1 MKDRRVLRGK
11 WGTYQYDGAKH
22 LVVDDGN
29 FNDAWRVVKF
39 VVAPSDVADSQAG
52 GRDCVAVLATHP
64 EAVIGDTST
73 IIGWNWED
81 RRQVAWSALSMFGSH
96 SPDHTGFNLIDPQHI
111 VVRDLYFALG
121 AASATGVTEFVY
133 FIELERVT
141 LNDNQAVMA
150 IIQEESQ
157 DVN

>member
-11 WGTYQYDGAKH
+11 TNTYQYGGAQH
-22 LVVDDGN
+22 LVLDDGD
-29 FNDAWRVVKF
+29 FNNAWRVVKF
-39 VVAPSDVADSQAG
+39 VIAPSDITNSSVGS
-52 GRDCVAVLATHP
+52 RDCAAVLATHA
-64 EAVIGDTST
+64 EAVIGDVST
-73 IIGWNWED
+73 VIGWNWED
-81 RRQVAWSALSMFGSH
+81 RRQVAWTAIEINGDTTVGAWSFG
-96 SPDHTGFNLIDPQHI
+96 LIDPQHVI
-111 VVRDLYFALG
+111 VRDLYLAI
-121 AASATGVTEFVY
+121 SAQSGFSATEFVY